1 VRLGSVVVFMVAFI
15 SCRVSLCG
23 LLLEVGVMD
32 VVFLGRVLG
41 WIVGGCA
48 LGGIAFVL
56 VLEVSYMMMFLTWVS
71 SSPVRVYRR

>member
-1 VRLGSVVVFMVAFI
+1 MRLGSVVLFMVASV

-32 VVFLGRVLG
+32 VVFLGRELG

-56 VLEVSYMMMFLTWVS
+56 VLEVSSMMMFSMWVS
-71 SSPVRVYRR
+71 SSPVRVNRR